1 MKRLKDSMN
10 NYNIVP
16 FNEYFYRSCFYNNLL
31 TVLKNFE
38 KNILEV
44 LLNDKFIF
52 VLRKQDDKFYL
63 TVDYLSCLPLQQ
75 FLSKIGIQ
83 FSCYD
88 VKRISFESFIIKK
101 LTLGRIMIIWVD
113 NYFLPY
119 KVNNYH
125 QNHYLTTLIVY
136 GYNVVEKEFLIID
149 TSDNQRLNYHQI
161 AVKDTVLIS
170 AYGGIF
176 NFCESASVMPFMTLY
191 NIDSKCNSTD
201 IDWKFQYAYGKMKAQ
216 SKQDILKL
224 ISDLRYISGN
234 VREREDDKEKELWIK
249 GLNEIVLA
257 EEARCRVLP
266 LILEKDN
273 TELVIENNILNQWR
287 KVRNICV
294 KADYKNQWDINFF
307 DKVICFMENI
317 YKVENEE
324 FIKW

>member
-10 NYNIVP
+10 NYDIAP

-44 LLNDKFIF
+44 LLNDKSIF

-63 TVDYLSCLPLQQ
+63 TVDYLSYLPLQQ

-125 QNHYLTTLIVY
+125 KNHYLTTLIVY

-224 ISDLRYISGN
+224 IGGLRYTSGN
-234 VREREDDKEKELWIK
+234 VRERENDKEKELWIK

-266 LILEKDN
+266 LISEKDN

-307 DKVICFMENI
+307 DKVICFMENV
-317 YKVENEE
+317 YKGENEE
-324 FIKW
+324 FIKR